1 MQKEP
6 LGIIGGSG
14 LYNLYDFE
22 EVSLS
27 TPYGEPSGPYVKGL
41 LNGEEV
47 VFLARHGTQHSHP
60 PHLVNYR
67 ANIHGFHML
76 GVKEIVAINAVGGIN
91 RNLKAGD
98 LLLPHQAVDL
108 TWGRESSFHGC
119 NGEPVAHIDLTE
131 PFCPRLRKEVLSI
144 AQEAGIEMVD
154 GGTYVCTQGPRLETA
169 GEISLFESWGMDV
182 VGMTLFPEVALAR
195 ERGIC
200 YVTVAIVAN
209 LAAGI
214 SPEPLT
220 VDEVKEAAQQ
230 AEERIKRLIENVVAN
245 RSGMRNCHCQKAIE
259 RAFF

>member
-1 MQKEP
+1 MGRSP

-14 LYNLYDFE
+14 LYALYDFE
-22 EVSLS
+22 EVVLS
-27 TPYGEPSGPYVKGL
+27 TPYGEPSGPYVKG
-41 LNGEEV
+41 NIKGEEV
-47 VFLARHGTQHSHP
+47 VFLARHGKEHSHP
-60 PHLVNYR
+60 PHRVNYR

-76 GVKEIVAINAVGGIN
+76 GVEEILAINAVGGI
-91 RNLKAGD
+91 REGLKAGD

-108 TWGRESSFHGC
+108 TWGRESSCYGSD
-119 NGEPVAHIDLTE
+119 GEPVAHRGLTE
-131 PFCPRLRKEVLSI
+131 PFCPRLRGEVLSI
-144 AQEAGIEMVD
+144 GSKAGIELID

-169 GEISLFESWGMDV
+169 GEIALFKSWGMDV

-200 YVTVAIVAN
+200 YVTVTIVAN

-230 AEERIKRLIENVVAN
+230 AEEKIKRLIEAVATH
-245 RSGMRNCHCQKAIE
+245 RSNQRDCQCKNALDK
-259 RAFF
+259 AFF